1 MSANRSVQAAQR
13 RRAGPTDSGV
23 RPPQPSI
30 NSAQIF
36 ANQSKQGSG
45 PNVPNGRLAGQAFA
59 TQQQKMQQYQQ
70 QQQQQQQQEKHPE
83 GIASISKLTIPQAI
97 SLITL
102 RLGIVESKLINLDSS
117 PDSHKGDL
125 ETMSSSDLYDILNR
139 LDVIEKNMSQTSTS
153 TSTPTDNADLTLMKQ
168 QFELLKQTVYQSKT
182 SVTSVLKDNNVFKTQ
197 IDTLKKDVSETKTLL
212 ESLQQLMIETNQQ
225 VLELSCKLDNGS
237 DSMFSNDNNQPDQYL
252 TANLSDI
259 MLEASLEESLDKSLE
274 FENNEEAET

>member
-153 TSTPTDNADLTLMKQ
+153 TPTDNADLTLMKQ